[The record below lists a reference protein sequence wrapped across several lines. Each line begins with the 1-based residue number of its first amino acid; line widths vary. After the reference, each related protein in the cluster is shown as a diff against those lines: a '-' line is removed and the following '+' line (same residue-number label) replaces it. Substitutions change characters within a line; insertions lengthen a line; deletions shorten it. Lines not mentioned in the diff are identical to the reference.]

1 VKCLWEEYRWLRRG
15 NLPLREGVMR
25 RRKGRGDEPTTTH
38 QQLWNVCRDKEAYE
52 SGLAYHYD
60 CSAQCYWYHELLGQ
74 RGQDWGICTNPK
86 SPRAGLP
93 TFEHMGCQ
101 YYESSFHPMGF
112 NLTYQREMKGS
123 T

>member
-101 YYESSFHPMGF
+101 
-112 NLTYQREMKGS
+112 LR
-123 T
+123 